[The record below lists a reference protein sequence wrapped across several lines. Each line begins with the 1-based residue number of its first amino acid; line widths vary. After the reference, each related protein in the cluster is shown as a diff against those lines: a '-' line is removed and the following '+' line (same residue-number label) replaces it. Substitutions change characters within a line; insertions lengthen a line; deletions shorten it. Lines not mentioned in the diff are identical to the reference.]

1 VKRGLAVVLL
11 LIGCKQT
18 HAPAQAA
25 TPDLALPAGWSRGFG
40 AAPAAPPTPQPP
52 PKAAPATEAD
62 DDEPGVVVPP
72 GLASRPAPRQGV
84 ALYVDGATKQT
95 LSPADL
101 ALTKRL
107 DAIAGA
113 GARSMLAHG
122 ASGDLWLTAAEL
134 GRYQLRLNR
143 RGQIKLE
150 AIAAAGAG
158 GGEHRDKGGSNAPPE
173 HAGRQHELREV
184 IWLEVR
190 TRTSPHLAGEP

>member
-18 HAPAQAA
+18 HAPRPAA
-25 TPDLALPAGWSRGFG
+25 PDLALPAGWSRGFG
-40 AAPAAPPTPQPP
+40 AAPASPPAPQTA
-52 PKAAPATEAD
+52 PKAAPATESD
-62 DDEPGVVVPP
+62 DDEPPAVVLPP
-72 GLASRPAPRQGV
+72 ELANRPAPRQGV
-84 ALYVDGATKQT
+84 ALYVDGATKRT

-101 ALTKRL
+101 ASTKRL

-113 GARSMLAHG
+113 RARSMLAHG
-122 ASGDLWLTAAEL
+122 ASGSLWLTAAEL

-150 AIAAAGAG
+150 PIDAAG
-158 GGEHRDKGGSNAPPE
+158 GGEHRDKGGGNAPPE
-173 HAGRQHELREV
+173 HAGRAHELREV